1 MEMLD
6 LLEEKSLLILMVE
19 LHRTVEELF
28 LVKIQQKLIGQQLMQ
43 LDI

>member
-6 LLEEKSLLILMVE
+6 LLEEKSLLILMVV
-19 LHRTVEELF
+19 LHRMAEVRF
-28 LVKIQQKLIGQQLMQ
+28 LGKIRQKLIGQQLMQ